1 MKRLHLHV
9 SVPDLAQ
16 SIQFYETLF
25 GAPPTV
31 VKDDYAKWMLDDP
44 RVNLA
49 ISTHRAPGLDH
60 VGIQVDSA
68 AELGELATRLKAAG
82 AQTFDEADT
91 TCCYARSDK
100 SWVADPAGLRWE
112 TFFTHGEATTYGE
125 SEALAA
131 MDAAAPAAGACCGP
145 QVAAPQPA
153 PAASCC

>member
-44 RVNLA
+44 KVNLA

-60 VGIQVDSA
+60 VGIQVESV
-68 AELGELATRLKAAG
+68 AELGELSDRLKAAG

-91 TCCYARSDK
+91 TCCYAKSDK
-100 SWVADPAGLRWE
+100 SWVSDPAGLRWE

-125 SEALAA
+125 SQALAA
-131 MDAAAPAAGACCGP
+131 LEASTSACCGP
-145 QVAAPQPA
+145 APA
-153 PAASCC
+153 PAKTSACC